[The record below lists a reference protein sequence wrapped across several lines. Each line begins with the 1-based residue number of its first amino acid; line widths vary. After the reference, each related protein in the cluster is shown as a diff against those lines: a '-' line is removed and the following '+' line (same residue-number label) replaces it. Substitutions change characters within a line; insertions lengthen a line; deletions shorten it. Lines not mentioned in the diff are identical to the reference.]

1 MLIAFIVY
9 LVVGVLA
16 VVAAADFWMCG
27 VLGWS
32 LLRAVFTAVC
42 VVLVAPICLVVGC
55 VVLLAVLVGP
65 LCLVVCWVLG
75 I

>member
-1 MLIAFIVY
+1 MSIAIVVCLII
-9 LVVGVLA
+9 G
-16 VVAAADFWMCG
+16 VVAATAYVWMYE

-32 LLRAVFTAVC
+32 LLRAIITAVC

-55 VVLLAVLVGP
+55 VVLLAVLGGP

>member
-16 VVAAADFWMCG
+16 VVATADFWMYEA
-27 VLGWS
+27 LGWS
-32 LLRAVFTAVC
+32 LLRAIVTVIC

-55 VVLLAVLVGP
+55 VVVLAVLTAP
-65 LCLVVCWVLG
+65 FCLLIGWMLG

>member
-16 VVAAADFWMCG
+16 VVATADFWMYEA
-27 VLGWS
+27 LGWS
-32 LLRAVFTAVC
+32 LLRAIVTVVC

-55 VVLLAVLVGP
+55 VVVLAVLVGP
-65 LCLVVCWVLG
+65 VCLIVCWVLG

>member
-16 VVAAADFWMCG
+16 VVATADFWMCE

-32 LLRAVFTAVC
+32 LLRAIITAVC